1 MNEAHVH
8 LLVNHFPII
17 VPIIGLL
24 VMLGGL
30 YFRSESIKRTAYVIF
45 IVGAMLT
52 IPAFVTGEGAEDIV
66 KQIQGIDKI
75 FIEPHEEVAETF
87 AVLSYVLGGI
97 SVFGLWANIKQK
109 SSSNALIIITILFS
123 LIVLFFAAKTGTTG
137 GEIRH
142 TEIRTGN
149 QDALKNNK

>member
-30 YFRSESIKRTAYVIF
+30 YFRSETIKRTAYVIF
-45 IVGAMLT
+45 IFGAIST
-52 IPAFVTGEGAEDIV
+52 IPAFLTGEGAEEV
-66 KQIQGIDKI
+66 VEKIQGIDKS
-75 FIEPHEEVAETF
+75 FIETHEEIADIF
-87 AVLSYVLGGI
+87 NVLSYILGGV
-97 SVFGLWANIKQK
+97 SFFGIWASIKQK
-109 SSSNALIIITILFS
+109 SFSNTLAVITILFS

-142 TEIRTGN
+142 TEIRAG
-149 QDALKNNK
+149 LKVPKE

>member
-8 LLVNHFPII
+8 LLVNHFSII
-17 VPIIGLL
+17 APIIGLL

-30 YFRSESIKRTAYVIF
+30 YFRSESIKRTAYFIF
-45 IVGAMLT
+45 IFGAILT
-52 IPAFVTGEGAEDIV
+52 IPAFTTGEGAEDVV
-66 KQIQGIDKI
+66 KQIQGVDEG
-75 FIEPHEEVAETF
+75 FIETHEEVADVF
-87 AVLSYVLGGI
+87 AVLSYILGGI
-97 SVFGLWANIKQK
+97 SVFGIWASIKQR
-109 SSSNALIIITILFS
+109 SFSNTLAIITILFS

-149 QDALKNNK
+149 QEALKNNK

>member
-24 VMLGGL
+24 IMLSGL
-30 YFRSESIKRTAYVIF
+30 YLRSETIKRTAYVVF
-45 IVGAMLT
+45 VLGAVFT
-52 IPAFVTGEGAEDIV
+52 IPAFATGEGAEEV
-66 KQIQGIDKI
+66 VEHIQGIDES
-75 FIEPHEEVAETF
+75 FIKTHEETADVF

-97 SVFGLWANIKQK
+97 SIFGAWASIKQK
-109 SSSNALIIITILFS
+109 SFSNTLVVCTIFFS
-123 LIVLFFAAKTGTTG
+123 LVVLFFAAKTGTTG

-149 QDALKNNK
+149 VRQVIE